1 MATDTTL
8 SGAELVLI
16 AQVPKAGGRWHQ
28 VHFNT
33 DVGRQFFRLNE
44 GEERTVSMERV
55 DAQGQVGPPV
65 TRGLVFSH
73 TNRNYRIEFDFDPV
87 TAYPNEDRPL
97 VLVLELSL
105 RRFRYLLLMPGDPG
119 HEAMR
124 LLNDSEDSIG
134 KGVRR
139 VVTTLDEV
147 ELRWPGCPL
156 RGRASATE

>member
-1 MATDTTL
+1 MATDTPL

-44 GEERTVSMERV
+44 GEERSVSMERV
-55 DAQGQVGPPV
+55 DAHGHVGPPV
-65 TRGLVFSH
+65 TRALVFSH

-87 TAYPNEDRPL
+87 IDYPDAGRPL

-105 RRFRYLLLMPGDPG
+105 RRFRYLLLMPGHPG
-119 HEAMR
+119 HEEMR
-124 LLNDSEDSIG
+124 LLNENQPSIG
-134 KGVRR
+134 RGVQR

-156 RGRASATE
+156 QRPTGRAP